1 MDTPRIAGERA
12 SIVTSGAGDMLN
24 VMGTRNEV
32 KLRGT
37 QGGGKLSVFETT
49 AGPGDGVPMHTHSRE
64 DEYFYVLEGEVEFD
78 DAGTRTVGG
87 PGTFVMLPVH
97 RPHAWRVAGDR
108 PARMLIMTTP
118 GTFDAFFAELAC
130 PPGQQRPMEQV
141 IAICAR
147 FGIEFHLPN

>member
-1 MDTPRIAGERA
+1 MDTLMAAGGSA
-12 SIVTSGAGDMLN
+12 WVVKSGAGEMLN
-24 VMGTRNEV
+24 IMGTRNEV

-37 QGGGKLSVFETT
+37 QGGGKLCVFETT
-49 AGPGDGVPMHTHSRE
+49 AGPGDGVPLHTHSRE
-64 DEYFYVLEGEVEFD
+64 DEYFYVLEGEIEFD
-78 DAGTRTVGG
+78 DAGTLTTGG
-87 PGTFVMLPVH
+87 PGTFVMLPMH

-130 PPGQQRPMEQV
+130 PPGQQRPMEEV

-147 FGIEFHLPN
+147 FGIVFHLPT